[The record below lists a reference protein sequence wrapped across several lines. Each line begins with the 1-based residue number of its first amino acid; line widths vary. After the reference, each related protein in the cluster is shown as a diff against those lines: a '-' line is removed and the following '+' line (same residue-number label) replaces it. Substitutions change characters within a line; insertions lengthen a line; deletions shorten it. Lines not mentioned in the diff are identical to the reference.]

1 MHTSMLLAVVAG
13 LVVSF
18 DSVARGKR
26 HAYYSAQN
34 NLAKKSEKVFAPFR
48 GFLEEHGCRIENV
61 YGVRNKASFRKDSDC
76 LVSQAAWQHI
86 FNLSETAC
94 KRQEENE
101 KLALNE
107 LNQAGRKFYQENEKL
122 FQALQAE
129 FEKEE
134 ELLDCVA
141 SLNHFQDGLITLDE
155 CFGGIL
161 SCLDSQKLDSLDIC
175 M

>member
-1 MHTSMLLAVVAG
+1 MHTSMLLAAIAG
-13 LVVSF
+13 LVASF
-18 DSVARGKR
+18 DSVAREKR
-26 HAYYSAQN
+26 RIYHAAQD
-34 NLAKKSEKVFAPFR
+34 NLAKKSAKVFTPFR

-61 YGVRNKASFRKDSDC
+61 YGVRNKAAFRVDSEC
-76 LVSQAAWQHI
+76 LITKAAWQHI
-86 FNLSETAC
+86 LNLTTSC

-101 KLALNE
+101 KLALLE

-141 SLNHFQDGLITLDE
+141 SLHHFQEGLITLDE